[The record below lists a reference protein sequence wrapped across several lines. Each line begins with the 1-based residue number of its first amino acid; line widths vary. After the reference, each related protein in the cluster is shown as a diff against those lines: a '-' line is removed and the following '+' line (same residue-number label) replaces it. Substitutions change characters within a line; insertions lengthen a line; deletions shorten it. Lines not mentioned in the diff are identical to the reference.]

1 MKNRLRGLRK
11 GKDLNQ
17 TQIAAVLRISQRGYS
32 KYETGENDIPTQV
45 LLRLADFYGVSV
57 DYLLGRDET
66 PTAQPPRGGSGRQP
80 CWAAARRFTPGTS
93 GANAPCRCL
102 WRSSWRIFTALP
114 WTGWPAGGKRRAK
127 TFPCQPER
135 YPVYWYYV
143 KLGFCAP
150 VQLLGTAGAAGMAVF
165 AVC

>member
-66 PTAQPPRGGSGRQP
+66 PAAQPPRGRSGRLQL
-80 CWAAARRFTPGTS
+80 AALRREHGMTQAQTAAMLGCSTSLYARYERGERPI
-93 GANAPCRCL
+93 P
-102 WRSSWRIFTALP
+102 LP
-114 WTGWPAGGKRRAK
+114 LAVRLADFYGVTLDRLAGRG
-127 TFPCQPER
+127 
-135 YPVYWYYV
+135 
-143 KLGFCAP
+143 
-150 VQLLGTAGAAGMAVF
+150 
-165 AVC
+165 

>member
-32 KYETGENDIPTQV
+32 KYETGENKIPPEV

-66 PTAQPPRGGSGRQP
+66 PAAQPPRGGSGRLQLAALRREHGMTQAQ
-80 CWAAARRFTPGTS
+80 AAALLGCSASLYAKYERGERP
-93 GANAPCRCL
+93 
-102 WRSSWRIFTALP
+102 LP
-114 WTGWPAGGKRRAK
+114 LPLA
-127 TFPCQPER
+127 
-135 YPVYWYYV
+135 V
-143 KLGFCAP
+143 KLADLY
-150 VQLLGTAGAAGMAVF
+150 VVTLDRLAGRG
-165 AVC
+165 

>member
-32 KYETGENDIPTQV
+32 KYETGENKIPPEV

-66 PTAQPPRGGSGRQP
+66 PAAQPPRGGSGRLQLAALRREHGMTQQRVALRQVRAGRTP
-80 CWAAARRFTPGTS
+80 PAAAFGGQAGGSLRRYPG
-93 GANAPCRCL
+93 
-102 WRSSWRIFTALP
+102 
-114 WTGWPAGGKRRAK
+114 PAGRPGVSAA
-127 TFPCQPER
+127 P
-135 YPVYWYYV
+135 
-143 KLGFCAP
+143 KLSLANRNAIP
-150 VQLLGTAGAAGMAVF
+150 YTGTM
-165 AVC
+165 

>member
-66 PTAQPPRGGSGRQP
+66 PAAQPPRGGSGRLQL
-80 CWAAARRFTPGTS
+80 AALRREHGMTQAQTAALLGCS
-93 GANAPCRCL
+93 ASLYAKYE
-102 WRSSWRIFTALP
+102 RSERPLP
-114 WTGWPAGGKRRAK
+114 LPLA
-127 TFPCQPER
+127 
-135 YPVYWYYV
+135 V
-143 KLGFCAP
+143 KLADLYG
-150 VQLLGTAGAAGMAVF
+150 VTLDRLAGRG
-165 AVC
+165 

>member
-66 PTAQPPRGGSGRQP
+66 PAAQPPRGGSGQLQLAALRREHGMTQAQ
-80 CWAAARRFTPGTS
+80 AAAMLGCSTS
-93 GANAPCRCL
+93 LYARYERGERP
-102 WRSSWRIFTALP
+102 LP
-114 WTGWPAGGKRRAK
+114 LPLA
-127 TFPCQPER
+127 
-135 YPVYWYYV
+135 V
-143 KLGFCAP
+143 KLADLYG
-150 VQLLGTAGAAGMAVF
+150 VTLDRLAGRG
-165 AVC
+165 

>member
-32 KYETGENDIPTQV
+32 KYETGENKIPPEV

-66 PTAQPPRGGSGRQP
+66 PAAQPPRGGAGRLQL
-80 CWAAARRFTPGTS
+80 AALRREHGMTQAQTAAMLGCGTS
-93 GANAPCRCL
+93 LYARYERGERP
-102 WRSSWRIFTALP
+102 IPLP
-114 WTGWPAGGKRRAK
+114 LA
-127 TFPCQPER
+127 
-135 YPVYWYYV
+135 V
-143 KLGFCAP
+143 KLADLYG
-150 VQLLGTAGAAGMAVF
+150 VTLDRLAGRG
-165 AVC
+165 

>member
-45 LLRLADFYGVSV
+45 LLRLADFYGASV

-66 PTAQPPRGGSGRQP
+66 PAAQPPRGGSGQLQLAALRREHGMTQAQ
-80 CWAAARRFTPGTS
+80 AAALLGCSTS
-93 GANAPCRCL
+93 LYARYERGERP
-102 WRSSWRIFTALP
+102 LP
-114 WTGWPAGGKRRAK
+114 LPLA
-127 TFPCQPER
+127 
-135 YPVYWYYV
+135 V
-143 KLGFCAP
+143 KLADLYG
-150 VQLLGTAGAAGMAVF
+150 VTLDRLAGRG
-165 AVC
+165 

>member
-32 KYETGENDIPTQV
+32 KYETGENKIPPEV

-66 PTAQPPRGGSGRQP
+66 PAAQPPRGGSGRLQLAALRREHGMTQAQ
-80 CWAAARRFTPGTS
+80 AAAMLGCSASLYARYERGEGP
-93 GANAPCRCL
+93 
-102 WRSSWRIFTALP
+102 LP
-114 WTGWPAGGKRRAK
+114 LPLA
-127 TFPCQPER
+127 
-135 YPVYWYYV
+135 V
-143 KLGFCAP
+143 KLADLYG
-150 VQLLGTAGAAGMAVF
+150 VTLDRLAGRG
-165 AVC
+165 

>member
-66 PTAQPPRGGSGRQP
+66 PTAQPPRGGSGRLQLAALRREHGMTQAQ
-80 CWAAARRFTPGTS
+80 AAALLGCSTS
-93 GANAPCRCL
+93 LYARYERGERP
-102 WRSSWRIFTALP
+102 LP
-114 WTGWPAGGKRRAK
+114 LPLA
-127 TFPCQPER
+127 
-135 YPVYWYYV
+135 V
-143 KLGFCAP
+143 KLADLYG
-150 VQLLGTAGAAGMAVF
+150 VTLDRLAGRG
-165 AVC
+165 

>member
-66 PTAQPPRGGSGRQP
+66 PAAQPPRGGSGRLQLAALRREHGMTQAQ
-80 CWAAARRFTPGTS
+80 AAAMLGCGTS
-93 GANAPCRCL
+93 LYARYERGERP
-102 WRSSWRIFTALP
+102 LP
-114 WTGWPAGGKRRAK
+114 LPLA
-127 TFPCQPER
+127 
-135 YPVYWYYV
+135 V
-143 KLGFCAP
+143 KLADLYG
-150 VQLLGTAGAAGMAVF
+150 VTLDRLAGRG
-165 AVC
+165 

>member
-32 KYETGENDIPTQV
+32 KYETGENKIPPEV

-66 PTAQPPRGGSGRQP
+66 PAAQPPRGGSGQLQLAALRREHGMTQAQ
-80 CWAAARRFTPGTS
+80 AAALLGCSTS
-93 GANAPCRCL
+93 LYARYERGERP
-102 WRSSWRIFTALP
+102 LP
-114 WTGWPAGGKRRAK
+114 LPLA
-127 TFPCQPER
+127 
-135 YPVYWYYV
+135 V
-143 KLGFCAP
+143 KLADLYG
-150 VQLLGTAGAAGMAVF
+150 VTLDRLAGRG
-165 AVC
+165 

>member
-66 PTAQPPRGGSGRQP
+66 PTAQPPRGGSGRLQLAALRREHGMTQAQ
-80 CWAAARRFTPGTS
+80 AAAMLGCSASLYARYERGERP
-93 GANAPCRCL
+93 
-102 WRSSWRIFTALP
+102 LP
-114 WTGWPAGGKRRAK
+114 LPLA
-127 TFPCQPER
+127 
-135 YPVYWYYV
+135 V
-143 KLGFCAP
+143 KLADLYG
-150 VQLLGTAGAAGMAVF
+150 VTLDRLAGRG
-165 AVC
+165 

>member
-66 PTAQPPRGGSGRQP
+66 PAAQPPRGGSGRLQLAALRREHGMTQAQ
-80 CWAAARRFTPGTS
+80 AAA
-93 GANAPCRCL
+93 
-102 WRSSWRIFTALP
+102 
-114 WTGWPAGGKRRAK
+114 
-127 TFPCQPER
+127 
-135 YPVYWYYV
+135 
-143 KLGFCAP
+143 
-150 VQLLGTAGAAGMAVF
+150 LLGCSASLYAK
-165 AVC
+165 

>member
-32 KYETGENDIPTQV
+32 KYETGENKIPPEV

-66 PTAQPPRGGSGRQP
+66 PAAQPPRGGSGRLQLAALRREHGMTQP
-80 CWAAARRFTPGTS
+80 AAAFGGQAGGSLRRYPG
-93 GANAPCRCL
+93 
-102 WRSSWRIFTALP
+102 
-114 WTGWPAGGKRRAK
+114 PAGRPGVSAA
-127 TFPCQPER
+127 P
-135 YPVYWYYV
+135 
-143 KLGFCAP
+143 KLSLANRNAIP
-150 VQLLGTAGAAGMAVF
+150 YTGTM
-165 AVC
+165 

>member
-66 PTAQPPRGGSGRQP
+66 PAAKPPRGGSGRLQLAALRREHGMTQAQ
-80 CWAAARRFTPGTS
+80 AAAMLGCGTS
-93 GANAPCRCL
+93 LYARYERGERP
-102 WRSSWRIFTALP
+102 LP
-114 WTGWPAGGKRRAK
+114 LPLA
-127 TFPCQPER
+127 
-135 YPVYWYYV
+135 V
-143 KLGFCAP
+143 KLADLYG
-150 VQLLGTAGAAGMAVF
+150 VTLDRLAGRG
-165 AVC
+165 

>member
-32 KYETGENDIPTQV
+32 KYETGENKIPPEV

-66 PTAQPPRGGSGRQP
+66 PAAQPPRGGSGRLQLAALRREHGMTQAQ
-80 CWAAARRFTPGTS
+80 AAAMLGCGTS
-93 GANAPCRCL
+93 LYARYERGERP
-102 WRSSWRIFTALP
+102 LP
-114 WTGWPAGGKRRAK
+114 LPLA
-127 TFPCQPER
+127 
-135 YPVYWYYV
+135 V
-143 KLGFCAP
+143 KLADLYG
-150 VQLLGTAGAAGMAVF
+150 VTLDRLAGRG
-165 AVC
+165 

>member
-66 PTAQPPRGGSGRQP
+66 PTAQPPRGGSGRLQLAALRREHGMTQAQ
-80 CWAAARRFTPGTS
+80 AAAMLGCGTS
-93 GANAPCRCL
+93 LYARYERGERP
-102 WRSSWRIFTALP
+102 LP
-114 WTGWPAGGKRRAK
+114 LPLA
-127 TFPCQPER
+127 
-135 YPVYWYYV
+135 V
-143 KLGFCAP
+143 KLADLYG
-150 VQLLGTAGAAGMAVF
+150 VTLDRLAGRG
-165 AVC
+165 

>member
-66 PTAQPPRGGSGRQP
+66 PAAQPPQGGSGRLQLAALRREHGMTQAQ
-80 CWAAARRFTPGTS
+80 AAAMLGCGTS
-93 GANAPCRCL
+93 LYARYERGERP
-102 WRSSWRIFTALP
+102 IPLP
-114 WTGWPAGGKRRAK
+114 LA
-127 TFPCQPER
+127 
-135 YPVYWYYV
+135 V
-143 KLGFCAP
+143 KLADLYG
-150 VQLLGTAGAAGMAVF
+150 VTLDRLAGRG
-165 AVC
+165 

>member
-66 PTAQPPRGGSGRQP
+66 PAAQPPRGGAGRLQLAALRREHGMTQAQ
-80 CWAAARRFTPGTS
+80 AAAMLGCSASLYARYERGERP
-93 GANAPCRCL
+93 
-102 WRSSWRIFTALP
+102 LP
-114 WTGWPAGGKRRAK
+114 LPLA
-127 TFPCQPER
+127 
-135 YPVYWYYV
+135 V
-143 KLGFCAP
+143 KLADLYG
-150 VQLLGTAGAAGMAVF
+150 VTLDRLAGRG
-165 AVC
+165 

>member
-32 KYETGENDIPTQV
+32 KYETGENKIPPEV

-66 PTAQPPRGGSGRQP
+66 PAAQPPRGGSGRLQLAALRREHGMTQAQ
-80 CWAAARRFTPGTS
+80 AAAMLGCSASLYARYERGERP
-93 GANAPCRCL
+93 
-102 WRSSWRIFTALP
+102 LP
-114 WTGWPAGGKRRAK
+114 LPLA
-127 TFPCQPER
+127 
-135 YPVYWYYV
+135 V
-143 KLGFCAP
+143 KLADLYG
-150 VQLLGTAGAAGMAVF
+150 VTLDRLAGRG
-165 AVC
+165 

>member
-32 KYETGENDIPTQV
+32 KYETGENKIPPEV

-66 PTAQPPRGGSGRQP
+66 PAAQPPRGGSGRLQL
-80 CWAAARRFTPGTS
+80 AALRREHGMTQAQTAAMLGCGTS
-93 GANAPCRCL
+93 LYARYERGERP
-102 WRSSWRIFTALP
+102 IPLP
-114 WTGWPAGGKRRAK
+114 LA
-127 TFPCQPER
+127 
-135 YPVYWYYV
+135 V
-143 KLGFCAP
+143 KLADLYG
-150 VQLLGTAGAAGMAVF
+150 VTLDRLAGRG
-165 AVC
+165 

>member
-57 DYLLGRDET
+57 DYLLGRDES
-66 PTAQPPRGGSGRQP
+66 PAAQPPRGGSGQLQLAALRREHGMTQAQ
-80 CWAAARRFTPGTS
+80 AAAMLGCSTS
-93 GANAPCRCL
+93 LYARYERGERP
-102 WRSSWRIFTALP
+102 LP
-114 WTGWPAGGKRRAK
+114 LPLA
-127 TFPCQPER
+127 
-135 YPVYWYYV
+135 V
-143 KLGFCAP
+143 KLADLYG
-150 VQLLGTAGAAGMAVF
+150 VTLDRLAGRG
-165 AVC
+165 

>member
-32 KYETGENDIPTQV
+32 KYETGENKIPPEV

-66 PTAQPPRGGSGRQP
+66 PAAQPPRGGAGRLQL
-80 CWAAARRFTPGTS
+80 AALRREHGMTQAQVAAMLGCGTS
-93 GANAPCRCL
+93 LYARYERGERP
-102 WRSSWRIFTALP
+102 IPLP
-114 WTGWPAGGKRRAK
+114 LAVRLADFYGVTLDRLAGRG
-127 TFPCQPER
+127 
-135 YPVYWYYV
+135 
-143 KLGFCAP
+143 
-150 VQLLGTAGAAGMAVF
+150 
-165 AVC
+165 

>member
-32 KYETGENDIPTQV
+32 KYETGENKIPPEV

-66 PTAQPPRGGSGRQP
+66 PAAQPPRGGSGRLQLAALRREHGMTQAQ
-80 CWAAARRFTPGTS
+80 AAALLGCSASLYAKYERGERP
-93 GANAPCRCL
+93 
-102 WRSSWRIFTALP
+102 LP
-114 WTGWPAGGKRRAK
+114 LPLA
-127 TFPCQPER
+127 
-135 YPVYWYYV
+135 V
-143 KLGFCAP
+143 KLADLYG
-150 VQLLGTAGAAGMAVF
+150 VTLDRLAGRE
-165 AVC
+165 

>member
-17 TQIAAVLRISQRGYS
+17 TQIAAVLGISQRGYS

-66 PTAQPPRGGSGRQP
+66 PAAQPPRGGSGRLQLAALRREHGMTQAQ
-80 CWAAARRFTPGTS
+80 AAAMLGCSASLYARYERGERP
-93 GANAPCRCL
+93 
-102 WRSSWRIFTALP
+102 LP
-114 WTGWPAGGKRRAK
+114 LPLA
-127 TFPCQPER
+127 
-135 YPVYWYYV
+135 V
-143 KLGFCAP
+143 KLADLYG
-150 VQLLGTAGAAGMAVF
+150 VTLDRLAGRG
-165 AVC
+165 

>member
-32 KYETGENDIPTQV
+32 KYETGENKIPPEV

-66 PTAQPPRGGSGRQP
+66 PAAQPPRGGAGRLQL
-80 CWAAARRFTPGTS
+80 AALRREHGMTQAQVAAMLGCSASLYARYERGERP
-93 GANAPCRCL
+93 
-102 WRSSWRIFTALP
+102 LP
-114 WTGWPAGGKRRAK
+114 LPLA
-127 TFPCQPER
+127 
-135 YPVYWYYV
+135 V
-143 KLGFCAP
+143 KLADLYG
-150 VQLLGTAGAAGMAVF
+150 VTLDRLAGRG
-165 AVC
+165 

>member
-57 DYLLGRDET
+57 DYLLGRDV
-66 PTAQPPRGGSGRQP
+66 PPAAQPPRGGSGRLQLAALRREHGMTQAQ
-80 CWAAARRFTPGTS
+80 AAAMLGCGTS
-93 GANAPCRCL
+93 LYARYERGERP
-102 WRSSWRIFTALP
+102 LP
-114 WTGWPAGGKRRAK
+114 LPLA
-127 TFPCQPER
+127 
-135 YPVYWYYV
+135 V
-143 KLGFCAP
+143 KLADLYG
-150 VQLLGTAGAAGMAVF
+150 VTLDRLAGRG
-165 AVC
+165 

>member
-17 TQIAAVLRISQRGYS
+17 TQIAAVLGISQRGYS

-66 PTAQPPRGGSGRQP
+66 PAAQPPRGGAGRLQLAALRREHGMTQAQ
-80 CWAAARRFTPGTS
+80 AAAMLGCSASLYARYERGERP
-93 GANAPCRCL
+93 
-102 WRSSWRIFTALP
+102 LP
-114 WTGWPAGGKRRAK
+114 LPLA
-127 TFPCQPER
+127 
-135 YPVYWYYV
+135 V
-143 KLGFCAP
+143 KLADLYG
-150 VQLLGTAGAAGMAVF
+150 VTLDRLAGRG
-165 AVC
+165 

>member
-66 PTAQPPRGGSGRQP
+66 PAAQPPRGGSGQLQLAALRREHGMTQAQ
-80 CWAAARRFTPGTS
+80 AAALLGCSTS
-93 GANAPCRCL
+93 LYARYERGERP
-102 WRSSWRIFTALP
+102 LP
-114 WTGWPAGGKRRAK
+114 LPLA
-127 TFPCQPER
+127 
-135 YPVYWYYV
+135 V
-143 KLGFCAP
+143 KLADLYG
-150 VQLLGTAGAAGMAVF
+150 VTLDRLAGRG
-165 AVC
+165 

>member
-66 PTAQPPRGGSGRQP
+66 PAAQPPRGGSGRLQL
-80 CWAAARRFTPGTS
+80 AALRREHGMTQAQVAAMLGCGTS
-93 GANAPCRCL
+93 LYARYERGERP
-102 WRSSWRIFTALP
+102 LP
-114 WTGWPAGGKRRAK
+114 LPLA
-127 TFPCQPER
+127 
-135 YPVYWYYV
+135 V
-143 KLGFCAP
+143 KLADLYG
-150 VQLLGTAGAAGMAVF
+150 VTLDRLAGRG
-165 AVC
+165 

>member
-17 TQIAAVLRISQRGYS
+17 AQIAAVLRISQRGYS

-66 PTAQPPRGGSGRQP
+66 PTAQPPRGGSGRLQLAALRREHGMTQAQ
-80 CWAAARRFTPGTS
+80 AAAMLGCSASLYARYERGERP
-93 GANAPCRCL
+93 
-102 WRSSWRIFTALP
+102 LP
-114 WTGWPAGGKRRAK
+114 LPLA
-127 TFPCQPER
+127 
-135 YPVYWYYV
+135 V
-143 KLGFCAP
+143 KLADLYG
-150 VQLLGTAGAAGMAVF
+150 VTLDRLAGRG
-165 AVC
+165 